1 MKLALIIKGVRCSL
15 PLSQPDA
22 ESVHLN
28 NVPRL
33 QTKRKNEEMKAAAEE
48 KRRQA
53 EKQREEAEAKRR
65 QRDEEARQRE
75 VKEREDEQKKLQ
87 EKNNN
92 EKSGQNRASSPPIP
106 TLRSKTQPPG
116 SIVCN
121 TIISSLH
128 FVYVISRS
136 IKMNFFNITART
148 KTLQL
153 ELPRN

>member
-1 MKLALIIKGVRCSL
+1 MFLAY
-15 PLSQPDA
+15 
-22 ESVHLN
+22 
-28 NVPRL
+28 L

-121 TIISSLH
+121 IIISSLH

-136 IKMNFFNITART
+136 IKVNCFNITSRT
-148 KTLQL
+148 KPLQL
-153 ELPRN
+153 ELPKN

>member
-75 VKEREDEQKKLQ
+75 VKEREDEQNKLQ

-92 EKSGQNRASSPPIP
+92 EKSSQNRASSPPIP

-121 TIISSLH
+121 IIISSLH
-128 FVYVISRS
+128 FVYFI
-136 IKMNFFNITART
+136 
-148 KTLQL
+148 
-153 ELPRN
+153 